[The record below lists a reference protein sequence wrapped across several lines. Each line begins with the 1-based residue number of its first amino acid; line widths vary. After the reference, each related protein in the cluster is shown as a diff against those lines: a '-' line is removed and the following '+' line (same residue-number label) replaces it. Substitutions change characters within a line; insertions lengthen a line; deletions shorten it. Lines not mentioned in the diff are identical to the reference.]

1 MKFATSILAI
11 AFIAVPALA
20 ASTEQYERSYDL
32 AESGLY
38 DREVDEIVDNLTRED
53 LDEIFGREL
62 VDDIEERS
70 PFGIFTAI
78 KAAFRVGKL
87 AHNAIEQRKHHNK
100 RSLESYEDLETRE
113 PTKGSTALKVFRA
126 ANKAANHAEYAH
138 NTYQSMRQ
146 RELLEDELL
155 EREFDEEY
163 FEREFDDLD

>member
-11 AFIAVPALA
+11 VFIAVPTLA

-32 AESGLY
+32 AESDLY

-53 LDEIFGREL
+53 LDDIFGREL

-70 PFGIFTAI
+70 PFGIFAAI
-78 KAAFRVGKL
+78 KAAVRVGKL
-87 AHNAIEQRKHHNK
+87 AHNAIQQRKHRNK
-100 RSLESYEDLETRE
+100 RSLESDEDLEMRE
-113 PTKGSTALKVFRA
+113 PIKGGTVIKAFRGAHA
-126 ANKAANHAEYAH
+126 AAKHAEYAH
-138 NTYQSMRQ
+138 DTYQSMRG
-146 RELLEDELL
+146 RELLEDDLL